1 MKLFAQ
7 YLKQRWRG
15 IAVAILFCLIFAVTF
30 ALYHLPI
37 EAVLYPASICGAL
50 GLMLLG
56 IDFRRVLTKHKKLE
70 RIRTIA
76 DAVLKWEDLRFP
88 VQGQLQGFQIGC
100 YHVQAML

>member
-15 IAVAILFCLIFAVTF
+15 IAVAILFCFIFAATF

-37 EAVLYPASICGAL
+37 EAVFYPASICGAL

-56 IDFRRVLTKHKKLE
+56 IDFRRVLTKHKSWNE
-70 RIRTIA
+70 S
-76 DAVLKWEDLRFP
+76 
-88 VQGQLQGFQIGC
+88 VQ
-100 YHVQAML
+100 